1 MRELLLAEK
10 SGIKVR
16 VLKRQGILEGIQA
29 CRSMIKNMRV
39 DTRCTYIHECLLN
52 YSKEWDD
59 KLEVWK
65 TTPLHDEYS
74 HGADVL
80 RQIALDNVKGFVEI
94 PDRVERSSGFA
105 V

>member
-1 MRELLLAEK
+1 MLQQIFFETFLLSRNNSFLLALLLSFSHFHVK
-10 SGIKVR
+10 PFST
-16 VLKRQGILEGIQA
+16 L
-29 CRSMIKNMRV
+29 
-39 DTRCTYIHECLLN
+39 LLN

-80 RQIALDNVKGFVEI
+80 RQIAMDNGKGFVET
-94 PDRVERSSGFA
+94 PDMVERSSGFA